1 MYKQYF
7 TFKIKMKKKLLT
19 CNKIFDKTEIRKLI
33 EWFTYNYGPI
43 RTNKLLDKLKY
54 NGFKHAT
61 NAGISLGLEDLKI
74 PPLKG
79 NLFNNTEKELKK
91 NLNKLEK
98 GKINIVERTQKIIE
112 SWSITNELLKEET
125 VQNLRQTDL
134 LNPVYMMTFSG
145 ARGNIS
151 QIKQLIGMRG
161 LMSDSQGEIINL
173 PIKSNLKEGLKITEY
188 FISCYGARKGLV
200 DTALKTANSG
210 YLTRRLIYV
219 SQSQIIKRPNCNS
232 KSGILIINKS
242 NTKKKYTLSI
252 EKMIG
257 RVIAN
262 DISNKETNTIIYK
275 KGQDICKYIAKDL
288 MKIKKLYL
296 RSSLNCKLNTGTCQL
311 CYGWNIGNGRM
322 SQLGE
327 SVGILAAQ
335 SIGEPGTQLTMRTF
349 HTGGIFAGEVAQT
362 INSPHNGIINYES
375 KTGGKK
381 IETKFKEKAFLTL
394 IDKKVTIS
402 ENKKLLFQLIVP
414 KYTLLFT
421 KPNKKVFYK
430 QTIGETGDWKKL
442 FNQTSKEN
450 TEIKEIKSDISG
462 KINFNPN
469 ETESTKI
476 WTISGNIISYQK
488 MFYNL
493 KLKKYKLKKFITS
506 KKIQTKQR
514 TKITV
519 IKSNSLKS
527 NLENLNK
534 FRIIS
539 SHIKK
544 NSTNKIHYILNKVN
558 TKDRKFFTRKQVNQK
573 ILRIKK
579 IGVKIGNYIEPYKK
593 IESNC
598 LNKYPSQTIEIKNK
612 TILVKKIRINTVG
625 PNARLNIKNNS
636 LIRKN
641 DVLYYDYYKRRKTE
655 DIVQGLP
662 RIEELL
668 EMKKTSNSSNQKN
681 NPQEKLKKEFSKLEK
696 KYTNMIAVRKSRE
709 KIQKYLI
716 NKIQLVYIT
725 QGVKIADKHME
736 IIIKQITSKS
746 IITEK
751 GDSRFMIGEIID
763 HNKIEKANKI
773 LKNKIK
779 CEPLLLGISKLSL
792 SNESFISEA
801 SFQETSRVLSKSAI
815 QGKIDW
821 LYGLKENIVL
831 SNLIPVGTGYKI
843 YND

>member
-1 MYKQYF
+1 
-7 TFKIKMKKKLLT
+7 MKKKILT

-43 RTNKLLDKLKY
+43 RTTKLLDKLKY

-74 PPLKG
+74 PPSKEK
-79 NLFNNTEKELKK
+79 LFNNTEKELTE

-125 VQNLRQTDL
+125 VKNLRQTDL

-219 SQSQIIKRPNCNS
+219 SQSQIIKRPNCHS
-232 KSGILIINKS
+232 KSGMLIINNS
-242 NTKKKYTLSI
+242 ETKKKYTTSI

-257 RVIAN
+257 RVLAN
-262 DISNKETNTIIYK
+262 DILDKGTNRTLYK

-375 KTGGKK
+375 NSGGKK

-394 IDKKVTIS
+394 NDKKITIT
-402 ENKKLLFQLIVP
+402 ENKKLISQLIVP
-414 KYTLLFT
+414 KYTLIFT

-442 FNQTSKEN
+442 FNQKLKEN
-450 TEIKEIKSDISG
+450 MEIKEIRSDISG
-462 KINFNPN
+462 KIKFNPSEIEN
-469 ETESTKI
+469 KKI

-488 MFYNL
+488 IYYNL
-493 KLKKYKLKKFITS
+493 KLKKYKLKKFITTKTIQAKQK
-506 KKIQTKQR
+506 KKIAEIESTSL
-514 TKITV
+514 IT
-519 IKSNSLKS
+519 
-527 NLENLNK
+527 NLENLIK
-534 FRIIS
+534 F
-539 SHIKK
+539 KVMT
-544 NSTNKIHYILNKVN
+544 TNTHENLIDNTHYILNKVN
-558 TKDRKFFTRKQVNQK
+558 NKDKKYFTSKNVNQR
-573 ILRIKK
+573 ILRINKAE
-579 IGVKIGNYIEPYKK
+579 IKIGNYIEPHGK
-593 IESNC
+593 IKSNC

-612 TILVKKIRINTVG
+612 TITIKKIRINTIG
-625 PNARLNIKNNS
+625 PNARLNIKNDS
-636 LIRKN
+636 LIKKT
-641 DVLYYDYYKRRKTE
+641 DVLYYDYYKSRKTE

-668 EMKKTSNSSNQKN
+668 EMKKTSNLLSQKN
-681 NPQEKLKKEFSKLEK
+681 NPQEKLKKEFYKLEK

-709 KIQKYLI
+709 KIQRYLI
-716 NKIQLVYIT
+716 NKIQLVYLT

-751 GDSRFMIGEIID
+751 GDSKLMVGEIID

-773 LKNKIK
+773 FKNKIK
-779 CEPLLLGISKLSL
+779 CEPILLGISKLSL

-843 YND
+843 YNK